1 MEKVIDILK
10 EMREK
15 KKVSF
20 IENSIF
26 IHEIQGNCPVPD
38 TREDLCLIIELN
50 KAISLLQ
57 RSLK

>member
-26 IHEIQGNCPVPD
+26 IHEAQGSCPVPD
-38 TREDLCLIIELN
+38 TQGDLCLIIELN